1 MNWEKELERKKQ
13 KSAQKL
19 EEYKIKATFRSEKRK
34 FNSGLFHT
42 KFFESTTKVVTW
54 LVLLLCALSKV
65 CDWIFYILSSQ
76 NLLGIDSTVYETFS
90 NNAEGFC
97 EKGLIV
103 ICLYFIRGYVDSVT
117 EKAME
122 SKSGTVMEKVEDVKE
137 TVNEVFRNGGEES

>member
-54 LVLLLCALSKV
+54 LVLLLCAFMMLP
-65 CDWIFYILSSQ
+65 DNHLTPDIPIQLRIFRDGILGKIS
-76 NLLGIDSTVYETFS
+76 
-90 NNAEGFC
+90 
-97 EKGLIV
+97 
-103 ICLYFIRGYVDSVT
+103 
-117 EKAME
+117 
-122 SKSGTVMEKVEDVKE
+122 
-137 TVNEVFRNGGEES
+137 